1 MKTLD
6 TTKSEKDSNH
16 DAKAAGLF
24 HCLLKKD
31 NRVSFRTTETA
42 DNPRSGFEVRFVQKL
57 GALPCPGPPRAEGP
71 KEVPRLPEGGNS
83 CLILTIQAIVD
94 NCRVTEDY
102 RWLTSRSEIFNVMPV
117 CRVHFF
123 GVRICSLALEAKDRD
138 KICLF
143 N

>member
-24 HCLLKKD
+24 HCLLRKD

-57 GALPCPGPPRAEGP
+57 GALPCPGPPRAEW
-71 KEVPRLPEGGNS
+71 PEGS
-83 CLILTIQAIVD
+83 SE
-94 NCRVTEDY
+94 VTRRREQ
-102 RWLTSRSEIFNVMPV
+102 L
-117 CRVHFF
+117 
-123 GVRICSLALEAKDRD
+123 RD
-138 KICLF
+138 FDHSGYCGRL
-143 N
+143 

>member
-24 HCLLKKD
+24 HCLLRKD
-31 NRVSFRTTETA
+31 NRVFFTETA

-94 NCRVTEDY
+94 DCRVTEDY

-117 CRVHFF
+117 CRVQ
-123 GVRICSLALEAKDRD
+123 
-138 KICLF
+138 
-143 N
+143 